1 MFIVVV
7 SVSELSSVNIV
18 VPNLD
23 DVDWARIHNH
33 SDYYLMDIPS
43 DNVNIGPN
51 DFGSGNGTS
60 ESTSTV
66 TVEEEDEPDDGNP
79 FRIEIDPGW
88 EPDPG
93 EDDDFE
99 VEIPLNRFMM

>member
-1 MFIVVV
+1 MT
-7 SVSELSSVNIV
+7 SVNIV

-23 DVDWARIHNH
+23 DTDWARIHNH
-33 SDYYLMDIPS
+33 TDYYLADIPR

-60 ESTSTV
+60 ESSSSTV
-66 TVEEEDEPDDGNP
+66 TVEDDEPEHDNP